1 MGNCCLA
8 PPETFST
15 PNHSVVPSTTTA
27 PVDTDVS
34 RGRSPDAPEA
44 PEAPAVGG
52 EVKKQKKKEAR
63 DGRAEERIEWVT
75 RTLQSSDF
83 RTLARFTYNDL
94 LVKAKVVDVHDG
106 DTVTLVFFPTPTS
119 LVPVKHSCR
128 LFGIDAP
135 ELIPRMDTPH
145 RELHKLAGVASREIL
160 RRQLFGCPTAAAAGR
175 PRLQPGLVWIRFTK
189 EEKYGRTM
197 GRLFLVDEVHSP
209 LAFRGDE
216 ICLNDWLVTQ
226 GCAQVYNGKTGK
238 PIWKKDQLQAI
249 VHLDAKQQ

>member
-8 PPETFST
+8 PPGTFST

-27 PVDTDVS
+27 P
-34 RGRSPDAPEA
+34 EA
-44 PEAPAVGG
+44 PEAPAVDG
-52 EVKKQKKKEAR
+52 EVKKQKEKQPC
-63 DGRAEERIEWVT
+63 DTRAEERIEWVT
-75 RTLQSSDF
+75 RTLLSSDF
-83 RTLARFTYNDL
+83 RTLAKFTYNDL
-94 LVKAKVVDVHDG
+94 FVKAKVVDVHDG

-135 ELIPRMDTPH
+135 ELIPRINTPH
-145 RELHKLAGVASREIL
+145 RELHKSAGVASREIL
-160 RRQLFGCPTAAAAGR
+160 RRQLFGCPTAAGGR